1 MQAKGAYV
9 AEIMKFVAYVENNK
23 YPLTQTCRTHPY
35 SKLKACTA
43 TNFKKSLQMKMKV
56 RE

>member
-35 SKLKACTA
+35 SKLKACTV